1 METVQSIP
9 EAKLLL
15 SSLRSVGYSEEAA
28 IADIIDNCISAGATQ
43 IHINFS
49 WDNQKIV
56 ISDNGIGMT
65 QSQLYENM
73 RIGSSDPDKKRDD
86 TDLGRFGMGMKTA
99 AFSLGKKLSV
109 ITKKDGEFSNA
120 IWDLDS
126 IPKIGWQ
133 LIILPNDELKEYSA
147 SINTDNGT
155 AVIIEQLDRIIDSGD
170 ILKSK
175 RHFFNVIKKVE
186 KHISMVF
193 HRFMSEDGLQIIING
208 NLVESWDPF
217 VSTNSA
223 TQELPEEYIWSENT
237 ETEILIQPYVLPH
250 RTKFKSDNEYQKAG
264 GPKGWSYHQGV
275 YVYRNR
281 RLILCGT
288 WFDYLKKEP
297 AFNLARIR
305 VDISSDGDADWKIDI
320 KKSTASLPLYAKE
333 AIERAI
339 ELSTEASA
347 KVYNSRGS
355 YSKQNVSA
363 PNLNYV
369 WEQRK
374 RNGKYSFHINKKH
387 KLLEDIKKQLDDS
400 GKASLNG
407 YLALVENFALFM
419 QSGLAETMN
428 AKSTKDDKLVE
439 DVEIEEI
446 KEYIELFKKSG
457 FTYDEIKE
465 TLLDMSSYRHIKDKI
480 LELLGDNI

>member
-1 METVQSIP
+1 MG
-9 EAKLLL
+9 
-15 SSLRSVGYSEEAA
+15 SV
-28 IADIIDNCISAGATQ
+28 CI
-43 IHINFS
+43 
-49 WDNQKIV
+49 
-56 ISDNGIGMT
+56 
-65 QSQLYENM
+65 
-73 RIGSSDPDKKRDD
+73 
-86 TDLGRFGMGMKTA
+86 
-99 AFSLGKKLSV
+99 
-109 ITKKDGEFSNA
+109 
-120 IWDLDS
+120 
-126 IPKIGWQ
+126 
-133 LIILPNDELKEYSA
+133 
-147 SINTDNGT
+147 
-155 AVIIEQLDRIIDSGD
+155 
-170 ILKSK
+170 
-175 RHFFNVIKKVE
+175 
-186 KHISMVF
+186 
-193 HRFMSEDGLQIIING
+193 
-208 NLVESWDPF
+208 
-217 VSTNSA
+217 STNSA

-407 YLALVENFALFM
+407 YLALVENFAPFM